1 MLAIVVIVITTAAT
15 TRIAT
20 MRKVL
25 LLALSSLMLIAC
37 QKEAVYTH
45 FESLPGTWSADSTLV
60 FHPVLSDSVN
70 EYQVLI
76 NIRHTDRYPYQNLW
90 LFTIEAQ
97 MANERGEWQGQ
108 GISQYALPLL
118 YLEGQTLIQ
127 GDYTLS
133 IQQGMRTEKLPG
145 ITEVGVRVEVSELR

>member
-1 MLAIVVIVITTAAT
+1 
-15 TRIAT
+15 

-90 LFTIEAQ
+90 LFVDLQRDSILLRRDTIEAQ

-108 GISQYALPLL
+108 GISQYALTLL
-118 YLEGQTLIQ
+118 YLEGQTLTQ
-127 GDYTLS
+127 GEYTVS

>member
-1 MLAIVVIVITTAAT
+1 
-15 TRIAT
+15 
-20 MRKVL
+20 MRKIL
-25 LLALSSLMLIAC
+25 LLALSSIMLIAC

-45 FESLPGTWSADSTLV
+45 FESLPSTWSADSTLV
-60 FHPVLSDSVN
+60 FHPVLSDSIN

-90 LFTIEAQ
+90 LFVDIHQDTTLLRRDTIEAQ

-118 YLEGQTLIQ
+118 YLENQTLTQ
-127 GDYTLS
+127 GEYTLT
-133 IQQGMRTEKLPG
+133 IQQGMRSEELPG
-145 ITEVGVRVEVSELR
+145 ITEVGVRVETRELR

>member
-1 MLAIVVIVITTAAT
+1 
-15 TRIAT
+15 

-90 LFTIEAQ
+90 LFVDLQRDSILLRRDTIEAQ

-108 GISQYALPLL
+108 GISRYALPLL

-145 ITEVGVRVEVSELR
+145 ITEVGVRIEVSELR

>member
-1 MLAIVVIVITTAAT
+1 
-15 TRIAT
+15 
-20 MRKVL
+20 
-25 LLALSSLMLIAC
+25 
-37 QKEAVYTH
+37 
-45 FESLPGTWSADSTLV
+45 
-60 FHPVLSDSVN
+60 VLSDSVN

-90 LFTIEAQ
+90 LFVDLQRDSILLRRDTIEAQ

-118 YLEGQTLIQ
+118 YLEGQTLTQ
-127 GDYTLS
+127 GEYTVS

-145 ITEVGVRVEVSELR
+145 ITEVGVRIEVSELR